1 MAMGKRR
8 GSVAWGGLLALLI
21 GSAAGPGATASKP
34 PKSEWVRYPEP
45 ADWTAVAPEPA
56 RRGQFAR
63 AVMRCA
69 LADSGDLE
77 KCRITREMP
86 AGSGV
91 GAALLSLAPKFGRA
105 RPGPK
110 SLREVDVPGAWTT
123 VDRPPDWVK
132 RPSATELRA
141 VFPSDAYDKGI
152 SGSAIIDCIAT
163 IQGGLSECVVL
174 DERPAGMAFGG
185 AAIAL
190 TPQFSMRSATLK
202 GAPVPSIVR
211 VPINFT
217 LFGPG
222 LPGESKKVAPP
233 NLPWIEAPT
242 YADVVAA
249 YPPKA
254 REQRVGGRATVGCS
268 MTREG
273 RLTHCSTLT
282 ALPRGYGFD
291 AAAKSLAKR
300 FRLEVLSASDAT
312 ATRNI
317 VVHLPVTF
325 DPSMLEQA
333 EPVVGKPNWSALP
346 SADALRSAFEA
357 LKMEGV
363 LRVQLK
369 CVIRPGG
376 YVGDCE
382 AISEQPAGKG
392 LGAMA
397 LTLAPTF
404 RVTTWTAEGLPTVGG
419 KVVSPLRYEPGPAAA
434 SSSAK

>member
-1 MAMGKRR
+1 
-8 GSVAWGGLLALLI
+8 
-21 GSAAGPGATASKP
+21 
-34 PKSEWVRYPEP
+34 
-45 ADWTAVAPEPA
+45 
-56 RRGQFAR
+56 
-63 AVMRCA
+63 MRCA
-69 LADSGDLE
+69 VADRGELE
-77 KCRITREMP
+77 NCRVTREMP
-86 AGSGV
+86 AGAGV

-105 RPGPK
+105 PPGPK
-110 SLREVDVPGAWTT
+110 SLREVDVPGAWATM
-123 VDRPPDWVK
+123 DRPPDWVK
-132 RPSATELRA
+132 RPSPTELRA
-141 VFPSDAYDKGI
+141 VFPSEAYDKGI

-163 IQGGLSECVVL
+163 IQGGLSECVVV
-174 DERPAGMAFGG
+174 DESPAGMAFGG

-190 TPQFSMRSATLK
+190 TPQFSMRPATLN
-202 GAPVPSIVR
+202 GAPVPAIVR

-249 YPPKA
+249 YPAKA
-254 REQRVGGRATVGCS
+254 REQKVGGRATVGCS

-273 RLTHCSTLT
+273 RLTQCSTLT

-291 AAAKSLAKR
+291 TAAKSLAKR
-300 FRLEVLSASDAT
+300 FRLEVLSDSDAA

-317 VVHLPVTF
+317 IVHLPVTF
-325 DPSMLEQA
+325 DPSMLDQA

-346 SADALRSAFEA
+346 TAEALRSAFEA
-357 LKMEGV
+357 LKADGV

-382 AISEQPAGKG
+382 AMSEQPAGKG

-419 KVVSPLRYEPGPAAA
+419 KVVIPLRYEPGPAQA
-434 SSSAK
+434 SAPK